1 MESTELTMFTETIR
15 FQNSNIWIKPVCDFF
30 KLDVQNQ
37 YTKIKNDP
45 ILGKLY
51 GKNSTVL
58 SQNNKLVGKNTPD
71 LGEIDKNGRV
81 LLSKKGFVRW
91 IQIINANTIVD
102 HLREKFILYQSLVF
116 DFIYGSFEQEQQIKV
131 DYQRLKKLK
140 HLYSTIGREIQRVET
155 NVKRYMDSRFCQ
167 LSLPLND
174 TQQIES

>member
-1 MESTELTMFTETIR
+1 MENTELTMFTETIR

-51 GKNSTVL
+51 GKNSTDL
-58 SQNNKLVGKNTPD
+58 SENNKLYGKSTPD

-91 IQIINANTIVD
+91 IQIINANTIVE

-116 DFIYGSFEQEQQIKV
+116 DFIYGSFEQEQKIKV
-131 DYQRLKKLK
+131 DYQRLKKLRN
-140 HLYSTIGREIQRVET
+140 LYATIGREI
-155 NVKRYMDSRFCQ
+155 
-167 LSLPLND
+167 
-174 TQQIES
+174 

>member
-1 MESTELTMFTETIR
+1 MQTTELAMFTETVK

-51 GKNSTVL
+51 GKNSTDL
-58 SQNNKLVGKNTPD
+58 SEINKLYGKTTPD

-91 IQIINANTIVD
+91 I
-102 HLREKFILYQSLVF
+102 
-116 DFIYGSFEQEQQIKV
+116 
-131 DYQRLKKLK
+131 
-140 HLYSTIGREIQRVET
+140 GREFVGAFEVVTFLVPVPSGYKPIMKPEFP
-155 NVKRYMDSRFCQ
+155 NEDYE
-167 LSLPLND
+167 P
-174 TQQIES
+174 